1 MLAYVLDTNLF
12 FNMEPGLA
20 VGKTTEDVLIKVTQG
35 MKRLKVEKNALF
47 FMPPRIVEEFL
58 GFFEQPRPSYVDD
71 FLKEVT
77 IKSPDINHI
86 TFSAAV
92 FYQLV
97 EDIRKRSLRGL
108 QIAQEEVEKGA
119 QATIGIKA
127 LGKSEL
133 EMRLATPIRSLR
145 DRYRQAT
152 RTGFLDS
159 VADLD
164 LITLAKEKD
173 AMLVS
178 TDEGVL
184 NWGRTFGVKEMHA
197 QIFGKMIA

>member
-20 VGKTTEDVLIKVTQG
+20 VGKTTEEVLIKVTKG
-35 MKRLKVEKNALF
+35 MKRLKVEKSAHF
-47 FMPPRIVEEFL
+47 YMPPRIVEEFL
-58 GFFEQPRPSYVDD
+58 GFFDEPRPAYVDE

-77 IKSPDINHI
+77 IKSPDVSHIN
-86 TFSAAV
+86 FPAPV

-97 EDIRKRSLRGL
+97 DDIRKRSLRGL
-108 QIAQEEVEKGA
+108 QIAQEELEKGA
-119 QATIGIKA
+119 QATIGIKE
-127 LGKSEL
+127 LGKSEF
-133 EMRLATPIRSLR
+133 EMRLATPIRALR

-164 LITLAKEKD
+164 LIALAKEKD

-184 NWGRTFGVKEMHA
+184 TWGRTFGIKEMHA